1 MFGGRGQTFDPS
13 SEEYAMSLASQIG
26 TGVTYISSEPINTPG
41 GQGRDATY
49 AFADVSQVRALQQ
62 TGMGLGFGNAG
73 SGGIAFALSREANGN
88 ALLRIHLPQPTLP
101 TAMPGPIQQQPGG
114 AAPNP
119 AQLAMV
125 RQMVS
130 GARILVAV
138 EPSGQLVRTTS
149 PYVEGSRVTLLELD
163 ADQFL
168 TDEMM
173 IRLLGMKAT
182 DDLKTLVTGA
192 QGLKL
197 TLEPETTIEFR
208 P

>member
-1 MFGGRGQTFDPS
+1 
-13 SEEYAMSLASQIG
+13 
-26 TGVTYISSEPINTPG
+26 
-41 GQGRDATY
+41 
-49 AFADVSQVRALQQ
+49 
-62 TGMGLGFGNAG
+62 MGLGFGNAG
-73 SGGIAFALSREANGN
+73 SEGITFALSREANGN
-88 ALLRIHLPQPTLP
+88 ALLRIHVPQPTLP
-101 TAMPGPIQQQPGG
+101 TAIPGPIQQQPG

-125 RQMVS
+125 RQMVA

-149 PYVEGSRVTLLELD
+149 PYVEGARVTLLELD

-182 DDLKTLVTGA
+182 DDVKTLVTA
-192 QGLKL
+192 APGLKL